1 MLQGISITCF
11 AASYS
16 VALALEVSRLW
27 FRSGVRG
34 AVMIGFAAAG
44 LLAHTLFLTYRA
56 MTAVSAPLSSEY
68 DWYLIAAW
76 SLAVLYLYLT
86 ICHPK
91 NAFGL
96 FTLPVVLALIAVG
109 RWFADEVPFPVTQA
123 ATYWGLIH
131 ALFLLLGY
139 LAVIIGFVGGAMA
152 LVQTYRLKHKH
163 QQPQGLKLPS
173 LEWLEHLNQRAL
185 VISVAMFAVGLIS
198 GAVLNAVNRKNQVD
212 QLAWNDPI
220 VWSSTLVLAWL
231 AVAAGFVTFYRPA
244 RQGRK
249 VAYLTIVSFLF
260 LVLTIA
266 VRLMLPTGHAPVKQA
281 EGIEPQR
288 HRGHREEERVVSDTP
303 RVLYSLHPSSF
314 ILHSFSVSSPCPP
327 CLRGAIPP
335 FCPTEDRS

>member
-109 RWFADEVPFPVTQA
+109 RWFADEVPFPVTQ
-123 ATYWGLIH
+123 GRD
-131 ALFLLLGY
+131 LLGTDSRVV
-139 LAVIIGFVGGAMA
+139 LVARLLGRDHRLRRRRDGAGA
-152 LVQTYRLKHKH
+152 DYRLKHKH

-185 VISVAMFAVGLIS
+185 VISVAMFAVGLLS
-198 GAVLNAVNRKNQVD
+198 
-212 QLAWNDPI
+212 
-220 VWSSTLVLAWL
+220 
-231 AVAAGFVTFYRPA
+231 A
-244 RQGRK
+244 R
-249 VAYLTIVSFLF
+249 
-260 LVLTIA
+260 
-266 VRLMLPTGHAPVKQA
+266 
-281 EGIEPQR
+281 
-288 HRGHREEERVVSDTP
+288 
-303 RVLYSLHPSSF
+303 
-314 ILHSFSVSSPCPP
+314 C
-327 CLRGAIPP
+327 
-335 FCPTEDRS
+335 